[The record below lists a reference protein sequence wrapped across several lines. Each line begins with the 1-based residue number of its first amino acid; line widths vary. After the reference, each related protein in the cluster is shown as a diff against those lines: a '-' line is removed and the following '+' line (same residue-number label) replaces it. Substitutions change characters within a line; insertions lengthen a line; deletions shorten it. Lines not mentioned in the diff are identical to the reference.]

1 MLMNPGDRMSILHIS
16 PRYYPIVGGSEQYCQ
31 EMSESLV
38 RDGHQVT
45 VFTTNAWDIE
55 FFWDPHRRH
64 LTAGSS
70 SHNGVSIH
78 RFAVQHLLSTKWSYA
93 AIRRIMT
100 WLASLPV
107 DASYLLFRLCQWLPR
122 VPGLN
127 RHLANGPPND
137 YDVVHATNVPADS
150 MVCAAFRYATRHGLP
165 FILTPFV
172 HLGESHDE
180 IVRRYYTMPH
190 QVLMMQKSDR
200 IIVQTDLERD
210 YLSALGVPTSAMRKV
225 GVGISPEKLR
235 GGSGARFREKH
246 GLRMP
251 IVFYIGVQA
260 YDKGTVHL
268 IEAMMHLWQQGC
280 LADLVLAGSMMSSF
294 EQYVRSLPDWVRR
307 RCHLLGFIPEEEK
320 RDLLDAGDIFV
331 MPSRTDSFGIVYLE
345 AWLYRK
351 PVIGA
356 LAGGVPEVI
365 RDGED
370 GFLVPFGDVPRLAE
384 AIRTLLSDRTMAA
397 RFGARGYET
406 AVSHSWDRKCAAI
419 KSIYRELVFAN
430 PHLSP

>member
-1 MLMNPGDRMSILHIS
+1 MNPGDRMSILHIS
-16 PRYYPIVGGSEQYCQ
+16 PRYYPIAGGSEQYCQ

-45 VFTTNAWDIE
+45 VLTTNAWDIE
-55 FFWDPHRRH
+55 FFWDPHGRH
-64 LTAGSS
+64 FTAGGS

-78 RFAVQHLLSTKWSYA
+78 RFAVQHLLWTKWSYA
-93 AIRRIMT
+93 VTRGIMT
-100 WLASLPV
+100 WLASLPI
-107 DASYLLFRLCQWLPR
+107 DASSLLFRLCRWLPR

-127 RHLANGPPND
+127 RQLANGPPNT
-137 YDVVHATNVPADS
+137 YDIVHATNIPADS
-150 MVCAAFRYATRHGLP
+150 MVSAAFRYATRHGLP
-165 FILTPFV
+165 FVLTPFV
-172 HLGESHDE
+172 HLGEPHDE
-180 IVRRYYTMPH
+180 TVRRYYTMPH

-210 YLSALGVPTSAMRKV
+210 HLSSLGVPTSTMRKV
-225 GVGISPEKLR
+225 GVGVSPEKLG
-235 GGSGARFREKH
+235 GGSGARFREKR
-246 GLRMP
+246 GLRTP

-268 IEAMMHLWQQGC
+268 VEAMKRLWQQDC
-280 LADLVLAGSMMSSF
+280 QAELVLAGSMLSSF
-294 EQYVRSLPDWVRR
+294 AQYMRSLPDWVRQ
-307 RCHLLGFIPEEEK
+307 RCHLLGFIPEDEK
-320 RDLLDAGDIFV
+320 RDLLDAGDVFV

-365 RDGED
+365 HDGED

-384 AIRTLLSDRTMAA
+384 AIRTLLSDGAMAA

-406 AVSHSWDRKCAAI
+406 AVGHSWKRKCAAI
-419 KSIYRELVFAN
+419 KSIYSELCGAN
-430 PHLSP
+430 PQPSP